1 LRALLCIARN
11 DPVSHN
17 KQQETDMK
25 EVNRFP
31 APAGEL
37 GWFLTANNRHHVFAK
52 PEEIENDYDYVI
64 VGAGF
69 AGIMAASKLAEN
81 KPGASI
87 AVFDAVQVGMGDS
100 GRNAGFM
107 IDVPHVTVGDPKV
120 DADHHKWR
128 LRLNKVVIDR
138 MRAIKQAND
147 LQVDWDET
155 GKYLGA
161 REKKCFPALDN
172 LARFLE
178 GIGSPSTLLDRGQ
191 SAAALGTDY
200 YLKTLFTPGTI
211 LINPAEVVRGIA
223 TTLPANVRIYERTA
237 VIEVKEGSS
246 PSVRLANGRT
256 VRAKKIILTVS
267 AFVNHF
273 GIKESG
279 RLFGINSFGAL
290 TRELTTQ
297 ELEQFRGVAPWG
309 CTAAHPAGSTVRF
322 TSTRRIFIRN
332 GFTFS
337 THQCTSPQRVHY
349 ARKQLRKAFEARFP
363 RLAHVNFEYVHGG
376 MIPLTR
382 NTQSLFGSVG
392 QNVFA
397 GTVGDGLGIT
407 RSSML
412 GLYLA
417 DLVCGVDSGELRY
430 LQKTNKPSWCPPEP
444 FLTTGATAKLMYEE
458 MTAGEEI

>member
-1 LRALLCIARN
+1 
-11 DPVSHN
+11 
-17 KQQETDMK
+17 MK
-25 EVNRFP
+25 EVTRFP
-31 APAGEL
+31 APSGEL
-37 GWFLTANNRHHVFAK
+37 GWFLTARNRHHVFAN
-52 PEEIENDYDYVI
+52 PAEIENDYDYVV

-69 AGIMAASKLAEN
+69 AGIMAASRLAEN
-81 KPGASI
+81 RPGASI

-138 MRAIKQAND
+138 MRAIKDAHG
-147 LQVDWDET
+147 LQVDWRES

-172 LARFLE
+172 LARFLD
-178 GIGSPSTLLDRGQ
+178 GIGSPSTLLDRSE

-200 YLKTLFTPGTI
+200 YLRTLFTPGTI

-223 TTLPANVRIYERTA
+223 STLPANVRIHEQTS
-237 VIEVKEGSS
+237 VIEVQDGST
-246 PSVRLANGRT
+246 PCVRLANGRA
-256 VRAKKIILTVS
+256 VRAGKVILTVS
-267 AFVNHF
+267 AFINHF
-273 GIKESG
+273 GIRESG

-290 TRELTTQ
+290 TRELSPA
-297 ELEQFRGVAPWG
+297 ELEQFQGIEPWG

-332 GFTFS
+332 GFSFS

-349 ARKQLRKAFEARFP
+349 ARRQLRKAFEARFP
-363 RLAHVNFEYVHGG
+363 SLTQVNFEYVHGG

-397 GTVGDGLGIT
+397 GTVGDGLGLT

-417 DLVCGVDSGELRY
+417 DLVCDLDSEELRY
-430 LQKTNKPSWCPPEP
+430 LARTNRPSWCPPEP
-444 FLTTGATAKLMYEE
+444 FLTAGATARLALEE
-458 MTAGEEI
+458 LSAGEEI